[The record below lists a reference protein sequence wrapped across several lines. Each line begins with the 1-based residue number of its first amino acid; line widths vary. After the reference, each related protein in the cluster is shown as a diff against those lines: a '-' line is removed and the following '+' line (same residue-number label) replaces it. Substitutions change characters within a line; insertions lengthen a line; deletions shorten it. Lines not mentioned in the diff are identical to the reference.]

1 MGLFGNIFGGN
12 SEAKE
17 ETSFPWKAVDSEGKL
32 NEIDAVSQEKLCV
45 IFKHST
51 RCGISKMALRQF
63 EKEAEIEEE
72 KLAFYYLDLI
82 NYRSLSQQI
91 AERYQVMH
99 ESPQVIFVK
108 NGKVIAHDSHSGID
122 AEKIKQFV

>member
-1 MGLFGNIFGGN
+1 M
-12 SEAKE
+12 
-17 ETSFPWKAVDSEGKL
+17 
-32 NEIDAVSQEKLCV
+32 
-45 IFKHST
+45 
-51 RCGISKMALRQF
+51 
-63 EKEAEIEEE
+63 
-72 KLAFYYLDLI
+72 I